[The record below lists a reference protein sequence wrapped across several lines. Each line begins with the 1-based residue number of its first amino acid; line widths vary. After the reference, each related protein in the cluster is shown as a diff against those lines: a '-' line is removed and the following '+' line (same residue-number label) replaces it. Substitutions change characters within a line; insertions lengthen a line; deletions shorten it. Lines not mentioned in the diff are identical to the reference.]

1 MPPTVAVYTAVKKE
15 REQEGEGGGGRGF
28 GADQALH
35 PSFFSQSIVYI
46 RIFTRNLMR
55 RRVKSRFLN
64 NAGIFLPLIF

>member
-35 PSFFSQSIVYI
+35 PSFFFTEYCVY
-46 RIFTRNLMR
+46 
-55 RRVKSRFLN
+55 
-64 NAGIFLPLIF
+64 